1 MCGFVVSIGDVNK
14 TETINA
20 TNSIK
25 YRGPDETNFY
35 IDESKKYVDNRLSI
49 MDPEFGKQP

>member
-14 TETINA
+14 SETINA

-25 YRGPDETNFY
+25 YRVLMKQ
-35 IDESKKYVDNRLSI
+35 ISILMKAKKY
-49 MDPEFGKQP
+49 M